1 MHALMRKRMERGAR
15 WLRTRPAAAVLICAA
30 GLLVAGPAPAT
41 PVTQAP
47 WQPEAAAYRATL
59 FLAGLAPVPWQAI
72 ETTWSEPYPGA
83 AFDAPA
89 FDLLAG
95 RPDGEASV
103 TAIREAVSQEDRQAL
118 FEAATRASAGA
129 LLDELDNAAE
139 RLDDGDPRHALR
151 AARELYRAFE
161 DGIAVADPEAARTL
175 GLAWLELSSSAG
187 SPGVLGA
194 GGVPA
199 DPERFEAAKARI
211 AEYIAANFAPET
223 FTARGSMAPLP
234 ETVVAEKG
242 EPAMPGSL
250 PPGSRILD
258 QDPLPRLVLNF
269 EEQGIHEADLPMVAF
284 GDMLFD
290 SPEIFGSPAKEL
302 GLACSTCH
310 NRSDVNRDLFIP
322 GASHQAGAID
332 VDGSFFNPMF
342 NDRRNDPL
350 DIPSLRGLR
359 YTGPYGRDGRFASLR
374 EFSRNVIVNEF
385 GGAEPTPFMLDSL
398 VAYMLEFDFLPNSKL
413 GAYGR
418 LTDAAPDAARRG
430 EAIFRRT
437 FEQMDGRSCASCHV
451 PSSSFLDGRAHDIG
465 SVSESYGGARVG
477 ALDTPT
483 LLGARF
489 TAPYFHDGSKPT
501 LASVVDWFDDRFT
514 LNLAEEERKDLTAY
528 LDAIGD
534 ADEPWETFDERNTP
548 FRLVFDELTTFA
560 STLDTLIPR
569 RDAEHAMLLID
580 TVAAD
585 LAADAGTMRN
595 LDAKPEV
602 YWLSETLAEVGR
614 AVEAGDW
621 EKAQALWDEFKG
633 RQAELE
639 ESMY

>member
-1 MHALMRKRMERGAR
+1 MRKRMEGGLR
-15 WLRTRPAAAVLICAA
+15 WLRARTVTAVLICGA
-30 GLLVAGPAPAT
+30 GLLFGGPALAT

-83 AFDAPA
+83 AFDTPA
-89 FDLLAG
+89 FDLLAE

-103 TAIREAVSQEDRQAL
+103 AAIRKSVSQEDRQAL
-118 FEAATRASAGA
+118 FDAVTRATAGA
-129 LLDELDNAAE
+129 LLHELDEAAGA
-139 RLDDGDPRHALR
+139 LADGDPRPALR

-161 DGIAVADPEAARTL
+161 DGVAVADPEAARTL
-175 GLAWLELSSSAG
+175 GLAWLELTSSAG
-187 SPGVLGA
+187 SRGVLGA
-194 GGVPA
+194 GGLPA
-199 DPERFEAAKARI
+199 DPERFEAARAQI
-211 AEYIAANFAPET
+211 ADYIAANFTPVT
-223 FTARGSMAPLP
+223 FTTRGRMAPLP

-290 SPEIFGSPAKEL
+290 SPEIFGSPAREL

-310 NRSDVNRDLFIP
+310 NRSDINRDLFIP
-322 GASHQAGAID
+322 GVSHQAGAVD
-332 VDGSFFNPMF
+332 VDGSFFNAMF
-342 NDRRNDPL
+342 NDRRDDPI

-359 YTGPYGRDGRFASLR
+359 FTGPYGRDGRVASLR
-374 EFSRNVIVNEF
+374 EFTRNVIVNEF

-398 VAYMLEFDFLPNSKL
+398 VAYLLEFDFLPNSKL

-418 LTDAAPDAARRG
+418 LADAAPDAAHRG
-430 EAIFRRT
+430 KAIFRKP
-437 FEQMDGRSCASCHV
+437 FAQMDGRSCASCHV
-451 PSSSFLDGRAHDIG
+451 PSSNFLDGRAHDIG
-465 SVSESYGGARVG
+465 SVSEAYGGARAG

-483 LLGARF
+483 LLGAKF
-489 TAPYFHDGSKPT
+489 TAPYFHDGRHPT
-501 LASVVDWFDDRFT
+501 LASVVDWFDASFELGLSEDEQ
-514 LNLAEEERKDLTAY
+514 ADLTAY
-528 LDAIGD
+528 LEAVGD
-534 ADEPWETFDERNTP
+534 ADEPWETFDEQNTP

-569 RDAEHAMLLID
+569 RDTEHAMLLIE

-614 AVEAGDW
+614 AIETEDW
-621 EKAQALWDEFKG
+621 ERAQALWDEFKG

-639 ESMY
+639 ESMF